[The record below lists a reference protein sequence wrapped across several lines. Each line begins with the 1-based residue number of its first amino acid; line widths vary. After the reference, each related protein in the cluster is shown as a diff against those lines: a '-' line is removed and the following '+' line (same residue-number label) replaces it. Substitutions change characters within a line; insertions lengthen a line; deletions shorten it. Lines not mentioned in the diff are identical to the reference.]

1 VKISVQ
7 SGTAAPVSLTGISP
21 EEWVE
26 GLAGPCDWADQVN
39 RLIGGAQ
46 VRVADRGNVQNTLT
60 FRIRRTHASPNVAAL
75 FYVDHP
81 GAVPH
86 VATVTF
92 TIVNL
97 SGISVAT
104 RSMTSAAIKV
114 SRESWH
120 GCSTVMTYHIQG
132 GRIS

>member
-1 VKISVQ
+1 MQISVQ
-7 SGTAAPVSLTGISP
+7 AGSSPAVSLTGISP

-46 VRVADRGNVQNTLT
+46 VRVADRGNIQNTLA
-60 FRIRRTHASPNVAAL
+60 FRIRRTHVTPEEAAL
-75 FYVDHP
+75 FYLDHP
-81 GAVPH
+81 GSVPH
-86 VATVTF
+86 VAAVTL

-97 SGISVAT
+97 SGQVTAT
-104 RSMTSAAIKV
+104 RTMQQAAIKV

-120 GCSTVMTYHIQG
+120 GCATVMQYRLTG
-132 GRIS
+132 GIIN